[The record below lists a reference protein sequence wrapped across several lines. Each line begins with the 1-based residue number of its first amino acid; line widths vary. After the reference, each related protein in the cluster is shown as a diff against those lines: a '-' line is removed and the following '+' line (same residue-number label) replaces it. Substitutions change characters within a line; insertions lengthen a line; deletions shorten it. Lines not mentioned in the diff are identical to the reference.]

1 MVDSRRG
8 KSEPGIPGT
17 TDSRRSFMNRNVIAA
32 AVALAL
38 SLSLAGNTLAAEVK
52 VVATVNTIAIA
63 PSGDNATVILKDG
76 SGKTLQVL
84 VTDEVTLDKLK
95 DKRISDGDEV
105 RVKYDTDK
113 GNTTTLFRKTAG
125 C

>member
-1 MVDSRRG
+1 MKRY
-8 KSEPGIPGT
+8 I
-17 TDSRRSFMNRNVIAA
+17 IAIA
-32 AVALAL
+32 TVALTI
-38 SLSLAGNTLAAEVK
+38 SLAGPSLAAEQK
-52 VVATVNTIAIA
+52 VVATVSTITVA
-63 PSGDNATVILKDG
+63 PSGDKATVVLKDG

-105 RVKYDTDK
+105 RVKYDPDK
-113 GNTTTLFRKTAG
+113 GNTTSLFRKTAG